1 MVLPRVTNSSSQKI
15 TVLLLLIL
23 TLVPPLRQKKRK
35 EKRGKVERER
45 EKKTMC
51 LGFSNCFF
59 FVGGEGGYKIIV
71 AFCTPLR
78 HGHDGTH
85 TTTLLYPPP
94 LPLPFYIVSRESLW
108 RNTHRRRCEK
118 EEDVDVL
125 RGLWSRRSLNLLFFL
140 PLLFDRKERRRRRRR
155 RRRKISG
162 SANEFVG
169 ADRTLCALN
178 T

>member
-23 TLVPPLRQKKRK
+23 TLVPPLRQKKKKK
-35 EKRGKVERER
+35 EMKSGKRER
-45 EKKTMC
+45 KKNVFRVFE
-51 LGFSNCFF
+51 LFF
-59 FVGGEGGYKIIV
+59 FVGGGGGYKIIV

-155 RRRKISG
+155 RRRRKISG